1 MVALNNERRGLS
13 TLFAVCDATIL
24 LLAAVAAVRIR
35 FGPDFFAD
43 QLQIVIEH
51 PGFAAYAIV
60 GLWFLGTTFELYR
73 PAVWRTLD
81 ALVVRILALA
91 VIFPTAL
98 VLGVYLVPEWRF
110 GRGLLVLT
118 LVIAVPSLALVRM
131 LWFAWGRRPPARRAL
146 LIGDGP
152 IVAALLQELE
162 HRPWPPFAIDQ
173 RWAGTDAMNQP
184 EDLSAAVDRADLVIV
199 ASLAEPDL
207 MARLAALNF
216 RGTQVIDAAGAY
228 AELTG
233 RIPVRQVDSRWFIA
247 TGDFAAVATSPFHTV
262 QRGLDL
268 VLAMSIL
275 VATSPVLLLAAVAV
289 AATSGFPVLYRQK
302 RLGRFGREFTL
313 VKLRTMSRNAEQEG
327 PAFTEKGDDR
337 VLPVGRLLRRWRI
350 DELPQLLNVLCGDMS
365 LVGPRPERLDVSLEL
380 ERQIPFYA
388 FRYSV
393 RPGVTG
399 WAQVNLPYCSDLEDH
414 VTKLEH
420 DLWAIRHHGPA
431 MYALVA
437 VRTLGALVFKPGQ

>member
-1 MVALNNERRGLS
+1 MVAFNNERRGLS
-13 TLFAVCDATIL
+13 TLFAVCDAAIL
-24 LLAAVAAVRIR
+24 LVAAVVAVRIR
-35 FGPDFFAD
+35 FGPVFFSD
-43 QLQIVIEH
+43 QLQTVLEH
-51 PGFAAYAIV
+51 PGFAAYAIA

-73 PAVWRTLD
+73 PAAWRTAD
-81 ALVVRILALA
+81 ALA
-91 VIFPTAL
+91 VRIIALSVALPGLL
-98 VLGVYLVPEWRF
+98 VLGVYLVPQWRF

-118 LVIAVPSLALVRM
+118 LVIAIPSLALVRA

-152 IVAALLQELE
+152 IVAALLKELE
-162 HRPWPPFAIDQ
+162 HRPWPPFAVA
-173 RWAGTDAMNQP
+173 RRMAGSDATKRSN
-184 EDLSAAVDRADLVIV
+184 DLGAAVDDVDLVIV
-199 ASLAEPDL
+199 AALSEPAL
-207 MARLAALNF
+207 MTRLAALNF
-216 RGTQVIDAAGAY
+216 RGIQVIDAAGAY

-233 RIPVRQVDSRWFIA
+233 RVPVRQVDSRWFIA

-262 QRGLDL
+262 QRGIDL
-268 VLAMSIL
+268 VLALTIL
-275 VATSPVLLLAAVAV
+275 AATSPLLVVGGLAV
-289 AATSGFPVLYRQK
+289 AATSGFPVLYRQT

-313 VKLRTMSRNAEQEG
+313 IKLRTMTRSAEPHG
-327 PAFTEKGDDR
+327 PAFAKENDRR

-350 DELPQLLNVLCGDMS
+350 DELPQLFNVLRGDMS
-365 LVGPRPERLDVSLEL
+365 LVGPRPERPEVATEL

-399 WAQVNLPYCSDLEDH
+399 WAQVNLPYCADLEDH
-414 VTKLEH
+414 VVKLEH

-437 VRTLGALVFKPGQ
+437 VRTLGALVFKPGR

>member
-131 LWFAWGRRPPARRAL
+131 LWFAWGPAPPGATRSPHRGRSHRGGPPA
-146 LIGDGP
+146 
-152 IVAALLQELE
+152 
-162 HRPWPPFAIDQ
+162 
-173 RWAGTDAMNQP
+173 GTRTPA
-184 EDLSAAVDRADLVIV
+184 
-199 ASLAEPDL
+199 
-207 MARLAALNF
+207 LAALCH
-216 RGTQVIDAAGAY
+216 RPA
-228 AELTG
+228 
-233 RIPVRQVDSRWFIA
+233 
-247 TGDFAAVATSPFHTV
+247 
-262 QRGLDL
+262 
-268 VLAMSIL
+268 
-275 VATSPVLLLAAVAV
+275 
-289 AATSGFPVLYRQK
+289 
-302 RLGRFGREFTL
+302 LGRHRRHEPTGGSQRRGR
-313 VKLRTMSRNAEQEG
+313 
-327 PAFTEKGDDR
+327 
-337 VLPVGRLLRRWRI
+337 
-350 DELPQLLNVLCGDMS
+350 
-365 LVGPRPERLDVSLEL
+365 PR
-380 ERQIPFYA
+380 
-388 FRYSV
+388 
-393 RPGVTG
+393 
-399 WAQVNLPYCSDLEDH
+399 
-414 VTKLEH
+414 
-420 DLWAIRHHGPA
+420 
-431 MYALVA
+431 
-437 VRTLGALVFKPGQ
+437 